1 MKPYFAT
8 VRRDNPIIAIICGIL
23 FVSFSFVY
31 LYLFQGEVMRLVF
44 DTCFQG
50 RFSYSPFWGAVIL
63 TLALCIIRWLFNKVT
78 RFRGSWLAFSYLPAY
93 CILSFL
99 TCVHPTEGVV
109 DGKAFS
115 MGFSGIWI
123 AVVAYVAIGCWY
135 RKFLYRRSY
144 GVRNKLTETLL
155 PNLIVVIMGSYATG
169 FVGNDNV
176 LLHHELA
183 VAQYIRVGEFEKAL
197 GVGQKSLHNSHT
209 LTALRAFALS
219 NIDSLGQRLFC
230 YPQGYGADGL
240 FLNEGQ
246 GDASSVSDENLQVYL
261 GCELRHTDEPAVE
274 YLQRLYS
281 EDSCASA
288 KVIDY
293 YLCALLLEKRLEE
306 FYNVLLSSYADQSS
320 PLPRHYQEALL
331 AYGQLTGNE
340 PAMFAKCGE
349 DIKARHRAFIDLQKE
364 YQEPLHQSN
373 YTRRRFGDTYWWY
386 YCYGE

>member
-1 MKPYFAT
+1 MKPSFVIT
-8 VRRDNPIIAIICGIL
+8 RKDNPIIAIICGIL
-23 FVSFSFVY
+23 FVCFSFVY
-31 LYLFQGEVMRLVF
+31 LYLFQGEVMRFVF
-44 DTCFQG
+44 EIYFQG
-50 RFSYSPFWGAVIL
+50 KFSYSPFGGAVIL

-78 RFRGSWLAFSYLPAY
+78 RFKGSWLAFSYFPAY

-99 TCVHPTEGVV
+99 TCVHPNEEIV
-109 DGKAFS
+109 DGRAYS
-115 MGFSGIWI
+115 IGFSGIWI
-123 AVVAYVAIGCWY
+123 VVVAYVAIGCWY
-135 RKFLYRRSY
+135 RKFLYRRNSE
-144 GVRNKLTETLL
+144 VRNRLNDILL
-155 PNLIVVIMGSYATG
+155 PNLIVVLMGTYVTG

-176 LLHHELA
+176 ILHHDLA

-240 FLNEGQ
+240 FLNEEQ
-246 GDASSVSDENLQVYL
+246 GNVSSMSNENLQIYL
-261 GCELRHTDEPAVE
+261 GCELRHADESTME
-274 YLQRLYS
+274 YLQRLSS

-306 FYNVLLSSYADQSS
+306 FYNVLLSFYADNSL

-331 AYGQLTGNE
+331 IYGQLTGNE
-340 PAMFAKCGE
+340 PTLFAKC
-349 DIKARHRAFIDLQKE
+349 DKQIKARHRAFINLQNE
-364 YQEPLHQSN
+364 YQNPQHQNN
-373 YTRRRFGDTYWWY
+373 YTRSQFGDTYWWY
-386 YCYGE
+386 YCYGG